1 MFKTVKGVELA
12 LGKNESWSGANL
24 YVACSPE
31 EINSLSWSW
40 SVEQRDTYEK
50 LMVTSN
56 KVAEQC

>member
-12 LGKNESWSGANL
+12 LGKNECWSGANF
-24 YVACSPE
+24 CSPE

-40 SVEQRDTYEK
+40 RVEQRDAYEK
-50 LMVTSN
+50 LLVTSN